1 MESKSIRKILVFFI
15 SIPHFVF
22 CILQECSFKSVK
34 YELTHSEVWNINCNQ
49 CKYVRASAF
58 SHFFLRIMICESQ
71 SAGKWAALSPTC
83 RKKGKLGVHR
93 IKAGGAMDFRGES
106 CKNAIFLAFSPHR
119 PNILPTY
126 QETLILCWYWG
137 GNNIQRKIR
146 D

>member
-1 MESKSIRKILVFFI
+1 MQICARVGLFT
-15 SIPHFVF
+15 
-22 CILQECSFKSVK
+22 L
-34 YELTHSEVWNINCNQ
+34 
-49 CKYVRASAF
+49 
-58 SHFFLRIMICESQ
+58 FLRIMICESQ

-126 QETLILCWYWG
+126 QETLILC
-137 GNNIQRKIR
+137 
-146 D
+146 